1 MPSKERESVYIC
13 FLCQDRIVRQRTSLK
28 ELKEVAK
35 RSSSTASNNA
45 TTKTPKKKAKENCP
59 SGAVLHNL
67 PKLAAFHCYVFMFEA
82 YEKKKM
88 ADKWK
93 IMEESFYGDP
103 RKTIKGAIHQ
113 LLDGDNAFSA
123 LYDDP
128 VVNEKGIVEWA
139 LKASCCGADTDRHYV
154 AGTHFTATMLSTFA
168 DGKFFIGR
176 LLWGFGEEVM
186 LSVKKAISLMPKLAP
201 QICSINKNVAVIS
214 FASGKTEDNLFPMID
229 NGMYDMEVTD
239 GGSVVV
245 VDAYENANEG
255 GDNLQEDERC
265 RRDSGV
271 DDRDMASADTANKWD
286 PFKGVV
292 APFGYSY
299 DGKLAFLCL
308 GPTTQHFSK
317 VIRLGGSK
325 FDDPVTKKK
334 GSRVA
339 MRKEEEKRNVIDRV
353 VGIERGVSQQSQNTF
368 GLMAQN
374 EESAAQAHR
383 DMRMTGIMKRIENN
397 TQLIKICMS
406 LWKELDEGEVKNTM
420 MKYISDLLEKGEHL
434 VRELEGM
441 IAEGRNSNPIVNH
454 LMFNAAS
461 SMGYKIGADDEV
473 VGGKTSG
480 EVLADYESS

>member
-1 MPSKERESVYIC
+1 
-13 FLCQDRIVRQRTSLK
+13 
-28 ELKEVAK
+28 
-35 RSSSTASNNA
+35 
-45 TTKTPKKKAKENCP
+45 
-59 SGAVLHNL
+59 
-67 PKLAAFHCYVFMFEA
+67 MFEA

-103 RKTIKGAIHQ
+103 RKKIKGAIHQ
-113 LLDGDNAFSA
+113 LLDGDNAFAA

-128 VVNEKGIVEWA
+128 VVNEKGIVERA
-139 LKASCCGADTDRHYV
+139 LKASCCGADTARHYV
-154 AGTHFTATMLSTFA
+154 AGTHFTATMLSTLS
-168 DGKFFIGR
+168 IGR
-176 LLWGFGEEVM
+176 SLWGFGEEVM

-201 QICSINKNVAVIS
+201 QICSINKNFAVIS

-255 GDNLQEDERC
+255 KDNLQEDERR

-271 DDRDMASADTANKWD
+271 DDRDMANADTANKWD
-286 PFKGVV
+286 PFKGVI

-308 GPTTQHFSK
+308 GPTTQRFSK

-334 GSRVA
+334 SSRAA
-339 MRKEEEKRNVIDRV
+339 MRKEEEKRNVIDRI
-353 VGIERGVSQQSQNTF
+353 VGIEQGVSQQSQTTF

-383 DMRMTGIMKRIENN
+383 DMRMTGIMKRVENN
-397 TQLIKICMS
+397 TQLIKIRMS

-420 MKYISDLLEKGEHL
+420 IKYTQTCWRRGNISTGNL
-434 VRELEGM
+434 RE
-441 IAEGRNSNPIVNH
+441 
-454 LMFNAAS
+454 
-461 SMGYKIGADDEV
+461 
-473 VGGKTSG
+473 
-480 EVLADYESS
+480 